1 VSDLI
6 YDRIKD
12 NLTTLKMSNT
22 LEIMDNYLE
31 HAIKENI
38 PPLEILDYLLV
49 HEAETQRRKTAN
61 TRIQMAGFPYRK
73 TLEDFNFDFQAS
85 IDKNQIMELATL
97 RFVHNKENVV
107 FLGPPGVGK
116 THLAVA
122 LGIIAA
128 SNRFTTYYINC
139 HRLIEELNKA
149 HFENRLPEKI
159 KNLGKYSV
167 LIVDEIGYLPMD
179 IQGANLFF
187 QLIAKRY
194 EKNSTILT
202 SNMPFSQ
209 WNEVFSDITIAAAI
223 LDRVLHHCNVINIK
237 GESYRLKE
245 RKEHMKATK
254 RVNTLFE
261 DS

>member
-1 VSDLI
+1 MINLI
-6 YDRIKD
+6 EFTNFIIGPICGGI
-12 NLTTLKMSNT
+12 S
-22 LEIMDNYLE
+22 LE

-73 TLEDFNFDFQAS
+73 TLEDFNFDFQVS

-107 FLGPPGVGK
+107 FLRPPGVGK

-167 LIVDEIGYLPMD
+167 LY
-179 IQGANLFF
+179 N
-187 QLIAKRY
+187 
-194 EKNSTILT
+194 
-202 SNMPFSQ
+202 
-209 WNEVFSDITIAAAI
+209 
-223 LDRVLHHCNVINIK
+223 
-237 GESYRLKE
+237 
-245 RKEHMKATK
+245 
-254 RVNTLFE
+254 
-261 DS
+261 